1 MATYKVIQDIEAED
15 KLIGPLTLRQ
25 FIYAGI
31 ACVAGYLSFISI
43 SKGFPY
49 PILILAPIFITAGFF
64 AFPWKGEQPTEVWAL
79 AKIRFLLK
87 PRRRIWDQ
95 SGVKELVTITAPKQV
110 QTEFT
115 NGLSQNE
122 VHNRLKALADTIDS
136 RGWAIKNSN
145 VNMYNQPAL
154 VMAEPTSDRLLGPS
168 SLPQEVEAAE
178 VLASDDMLDE
188 QNNRVAQQVDN
199 MIEASAKAHRQKIVD
214 SLNQPDPPKIP
225 TPPAPPAPP
234 ANNYWFL
241 NQAGQSASVP
251 NDMVTFNTQVVTPGA
266 PLNNSTA
273 TTPNSGPGAPTG
285 QAGDL
290 PDEQQLVETLE
301 KHKRELPMAAYYG
314 HLHTI
319 QPLSAQQKPGQQGAP
334 PVQAPGNT
342 GNIPVPA
349 DSTSPGNPAWMPMGN
364 PNPQASAPPMI
375 PQSPQGMMQSSAATD
390 MPGSASPATQQ
401 AQPVTP
407 AQQAAILQLA
417 SNDDLNVATIARE
430 AQRSGLSDGEVV
442 IKLH

>member
-25 FIYAGI
+25 FIYAAI
-31 ACVAGYLSFISI
+31 ACIAGYLSFLAVT
-43 SKGFPY
+43 KGAAFMLVILL
-49 PILILAPIFITAGFF
+49 PIVFTGGFF
-64 AFPWKGEQPTEVWAL
+64 AFPWKGEQPTEIWAL
-79 AKIRFLLK
+79 AKIRFMIK

-122 VHNRLKALADTIDS
+122 VESRLRALADTIDS

-145 VNMYNQPAL
+145 VNMYGQPAL
-154 VMAEPTSDRLLGPS
+154 VMADPNSDRLLGPS
-168 SLPQEVEAAE
+168 AFPQEVEAADIM
-178 VLASDDMLDE
+178 AADDMMDE

-199 MIEASAKAHRQKIVD
+199 MIEASARAHRERIVE
-214 SLNQPDPPKIP
+214 SLQQPEPPKIP
-225 TPPAPPAPP
+225 SPPKPP

-251 NDMVTFNTQVVTPGA
+251 NDMVTFNTQVVTPG
-266 PLNNSTA
+266 
-273 TTPNSGPGAPTG
+273 TPVTG
-285 QAGDL
+285 TPDADDSVIGSL

-301 KHKRELPMAAYYG
+301 ARKRELPMAAYYG

-319 QPLSAQQKPGQQGAP
+319 QPLSAQGKQQVQTTQIPTNGSTPQTTNQSAPMNNNTAGPGPQYPAP
-334 PVQAPGNT
+334 PIPPQYNSGTSVPNT
-342 GNIPVPA
+342 G
-349 DSTSPGNPAWMPMGN
+349 T
-364 PNPQASAPPMI
+364 
-375 PQSPQGMMQSSAATD
+375 
-390 MPGSASPATQQ
+390 Q